1 MVTTAF
7 SLLVGAVALQRLLEV
22 RVSRLNEADLARRG
36 GREHAAEQMPIMV
49 AVHSAWLVCT
59 WLEVWLLDRP
69 FRRWLALSMLVA
81 FAVGQVLRLLAI
93 HQLGV
98 RWTVKVI
105 TVPGAAPVTGGIF
118 RYLRHPNY
126 VGVIIEIATLPLIH
140 GAWLTALLFTIAN
153 GVLLSRRITA
163 EERALNTSS
172 DYDGEFEGLPRL
184 VPKLHSSLARPR
196 ARFDKSKTGSR

>member
-7 SLLVGAVALQRLLEV
+7 FLLVCAVALQRVLEV

-36 GREHAAEQMPIMV
+36 GREHAAEQMPVMV
-49 AVHSAWLVCT
+49 AVHGAWLVCT

-69 FRRWLALSMLVA
+69 FRRWLALFALVA

-93 HQLGV
+93 HQLGE

-105 TVPGAAPVTGGIF
+105 TVPGAPPVTGGIF

-126 VGVIIEIATLPLIH
+126 VGVIIEIAALPLIH
-140 GAWLTALLFTIAN
+140 GAWLTALVFSVAN
-153 GVLLSRRITA
+153 GVLLSRRIAA
-163 EERALNTSS
+163 EERALGASS
-172 DYDGEFEGLPRL
+172 DYDREFAGLPRL
-184 VPKLHSSLARPR
+184 VPKLP
-196 ARFDKSKTGSR
+196 SKKAGTR